1 MTYTNI
7 GGQMENQFDFGKVME
22 NLTTQI
28 AQQAQ
33 QIAVLQAI
41 IQSLVEVKEEEL
53 KLEEQEEEPAD
64 GTPRP

>member
-1 MTYTNI
+1 MD
-7 GGQMENQFDFGKVME
+7 NQFDFGKIIE

-41 IQSLVEVKEEEL
+41 IQSMVEVDAPNTTV
-53 KLEEQEEEPAD
+53 EEQEEAPAN
-64 GTPRP
+64 GTD

>member
-1 MTYTNI
+1 MTQTVN
-7 GGQMENQFDFGKVME
+7 GGKMENQFDFGKVME

-41 IQSLVEVKEEEL
+41 IQSMVEVNAGDTDVQ
-53 KLEEQEEEPAD
+53 EQEDAPAN
-64 GTPRP
+64 GTD

>member
-1 MTYTNI
+1 
-7 GGQMENQFDFGKVME
+7 MENQFDFGKVIE

-41 IQSLVEVKEEEL
+41 IQSMVQVEEPENSV
-53 KLEEQEEEPAD
+53 EEQEEVPAN
-64 GTPRP
+64 GTD

>member
-1 MTYTNI
+1 MD
-7 GGQMENQFDFGKVME
+7 NQFDFGKIIE

-41 IQSLVEVKEEEL
+41 IQSMVEVNAPNTTV
-53 KLEEQEEEPAD
+53 EEQEEAPAN
-64 GTPRP
+64 GTD